1 MMRLERWFNKS
12 SSWLRLLL
20 HRREA
25 DQALEEE
32 IQFWAKSMA
41 ASLVHDLPAKS
52 PVSIVFGG
60 AVMIVLGLVAAY
72 IPARR
77 AMGFDPMVALR
88 CE

>member
-1 MMRLERWFNKS
+1 MALGATRSDVMAMV
-12 SSWLRLLL
+12 L
-20 HRREA
+20 H
-25 DQALEEE
+25 DALWTVCAGLVLGAPLA
-32 IQFWAKSMA
+32 FWAKSMA
-41 ASLVHDLPAKS
+41 VSLVHGLPVKS